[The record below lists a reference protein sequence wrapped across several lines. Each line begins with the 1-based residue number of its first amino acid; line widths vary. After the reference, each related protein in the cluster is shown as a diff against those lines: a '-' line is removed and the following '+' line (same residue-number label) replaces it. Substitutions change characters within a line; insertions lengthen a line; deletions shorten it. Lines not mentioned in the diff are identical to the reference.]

1 MHQRA
6 PADVVRYVQTGWSV
20 HFYIIVSSQI
30 LLETFFD
37 IFEGGVAKPWY
48 FTALEA
54 PLPINSIAAV
64 GLRFWVSWEN
74 RSKGSRRSCAV
85 CFLDLCIA
93 NLAYLD
99 ISKLK
104 SGIRRTP
111 PHPRWKPKKY
121 VGRVYFMW
129 SGEICLRNFLTYTP
143 PKYSR
148 VEGGDS
154 LTIFYVNVCLSIYL
168 FLHPSILARIVKI
181 VSGQKTYATFH
192 L

>member
-111 PHPRWKPKKY
+111 PPPLEAQKVCREGIFHVVRWNMSQK
-121 VGRVYFMW
+121 
-129 SGEICLRNFLTYTP
+129 FL
-143 PKYSR
+143 
-148 VEGGDS
+148 D
-154 LTIFYVNVCLSIYL
+154 
-168 FLHPSILARIVKI
+168 LHPPQIFQGWRGGIV
-181 VSGQKTYATFH
+181 
-192 L
+192 